1 MTRAAP
7 AATSPEPSAT
17 RPEPPANRPAPG
29 SGRLRVVWSL
39 VKSRIALLVAV
50 AAALGWWAAAGG
62 FRPADVLLATL
73 AGTALASAGAGVL
86 NNVLDRDVDARMERT
101 RRRALPRGEVSVRAA
116 VLLGTG
122 LIGGGAAL
130 LAWRA
135 GPVPA
140 LLSLLAAGLYLFAYT
155 PLKRRSWLN
164 TPIGAIPGAL
174 PPLIGW
180 SAADGGLGAG
190 AWVLFA
196 VLFLWQHPHVYA
208 IAWACRDDYRAA
220 GLRMAGEVG
229 TGGRVLAAQVV
240 VLLAVLIP
248 VSLLL
253 ITAGA
258 AGARYAA
265 GCLVAGGAY
274 LAAGI
279 RFARRRDRAG
289 ARTLIT
295 VSVLYV
301 PALLVALMLDRL

>member
-1 MTRAAP
+1 MTAA
-7 AATSPEPSAT
+7 A
-17 RPEPPANRPAPG
+17 RG
-29 SGRLRVVWSL
+29 SVRLRLLWSL
-39 VKSRIALLVAV
+39 VKSRVAVLVAV

-62 FRPADVLLATL
+62 ARPADALLATL
-73 AGTALASAGAGVL
+73 AGAALTSAGAGVL

-101 RRRALPRGEVSVRAA
+101 RGRALPRGQVSVRAA
-116 VLLGTG
+116 VGLGTG

-135 GPVPA
+135 GPAPA

-164 TPIGAIPGAL
+164 TPVGAIPGAV

-180 SAADGGLGAG
+180 SAADGGLAAG

-229 TGGRVLAAQVV
+229 VGGRVLAVQVV
-240 VLLAVLIP
+240 VLLAALIP

-253 ITAGA
+253 TAAGA
-258 AGARYAA
+258 AGGRYAA
-265 GCLVAGGAY
+265 GCLLAGGGY

-279 RFARRRDRAG
+279 RFARRRDRAS
-289 ARTLIT
+289 ARALIT
-295 VSVLYV
+295 ASVLYV
-301 PALLVALMLDRL
+301 PALLVSLILDRL